1 MWQGEDSRD
10 THFFPVMVTDLY
22 DSVYGTYV
30 AAGVHARRRAMQ
42 VKDLQKLDRR
52 MRLAVVFSSGEEA
65 VRGLTELARKRQL
78 PGAHVAGIGALLPL
92 LNLSD
97 SAEP

>member
-1 MWQGEDSRD
+1 
-10 THFFPVMVTDLY
+10 
-22 DSVYGTYV
+22 
-30 AAGVHARRRAMQ
+30 MQ